1 MVDEETLRAT
11 AAAAAGGGAADT
23 AKPKPRQTMRSRGR
37 RRSIVTSSLVWKI
50 DAVDIRRLYLA
61 AVSHS
66 AHDSYT
72 SSSSA
77 TGVTAEHFISAA
89 DKYII
94 PKLYWGARAVQEV
107 PEGFEGDG
115 WATM

>member
-66 AHDSYT
+66 

-107 PEGFEGDG
+107 PEGFEG
-115 WATM
+115 